1 MATPDQ
7 PARPED
13 TSGKSTAPA
22 TKPTAKQEAGET
34 VRFLLKLALVVLVL
48 RTFVFALFSI
58 PSESMLPRLYVGD
71 YLFVS
76 KWNYGYSR
84 WSLPWGVPLLP
95 PIHFRDPTRGDVV
108 VFRSPPAPDEHDV
121 IKRVIGLPGDTV
133 QVRHGQVILNGV
145 AVPKAR
151 VADFVIPVTPNYTC
165 DAQYQD
171 TAGGRPICR
180 YKRYRETLPGGRSYD
195 VLDRG
200 DFPDRDDTDVYTVP
214 AGNVFLMGDNRD
226 DSADSR
232 FAPPQGMGYVPIE
245 RIEGRAEVSVF
256 STDGSASWIKP
267 WTWLG
272 AARWQRIGEGF

>member
-1 MATPDQ
+1 MATPDPS
-7 PARPED
+7 PAR
-13 TSGKSTAPA
+13 PA
-22 TKPTAKQEAGET
+22 TKPTARQEAGET
-34 VRFLLKLALVVLVL
+34 VRFLLKLALVVLIV

-84 WSLPWGVPLLP
+84 WSLPWGWPLLP
-95 PIHFRDPTRGDVV
+95 RIHFNDPTRGDVV

-133 QVRHGQVILNGV
+133 QMRHGQLVLNGV
-145 AVPKAR
+145 AVAKAR
-151 VADFVIPVTPNYTC
+151 VADMVIPISPNYRC
-165 DAQYQD
+165 EAQYQD
-171 TAGGRPICR
+171 TDAAGRPACR

-200 DFPDRDDTDVYTVP
+200 DFADRDDTDVYTVP

-232 FAPPQGMGYVPIE
+232 FAPPLGMGYVPVE
-245 RIEGRAEVSVF
+245 RIQGRAVVTVF
-256 STDGSASWIKP
+256 STDGSASWVKP
-267 WTWLG
+267 WTWVS
-272 AARWQRIGEGF
+272 AARWSRIGEGF